1 MNIWNLW
8 RSQRIQPASCFFPH
22 SKYSS
27 PMDLSWD
34 LFSEHILTIVWVW
47 NFRILPWFAGWRI
60 LRLQRVVPKC
70 SHDDYLYSYIFF
82 GWNVKELQFY
92 WKGAL
97 SLATIYYIS
106 TNYQEILALATV
118 CFQKLFERFTGKYIL
133 VSFLRISVTKFTLR
147 SLVLRRAETT
157 WTNLERLEM
166 GTSTSS
172 KVNEDTSWGEITK
185 QKLAVGFHLQYLKN
199 IWVNIGSFR
208 QVKKR
213 KK

>member
-1 MNIWNLW
+1 MV
-8 RSQRIQPASCFFPH
+8 SFPH

-27 PMDLSWD
+27 PMSWD
-34 LFSEHILTIVWVW
+34 LFSEHIPTIVWVW
-47 NFRILPWFAGWRI
+47 ACGILPWFAGWRI
-60 LRLQRVVPKC
+60 LRLQQIVPNC

-92 WKGAL
+92 AKKGAL

-106 TNYQEILALATV
+106 TNYQKILALATV
-118 CFQKLFERFTGKYIL
+118 CFQKQFERFTGKYIL

-172 KVNEDTSWGEITK
+172 KVIEDTSWGEITK
-185 QKLAVGFHLQYLKN
+185 QKLVVGFDLFEKY
-199 IWVNIGSFR
+199 IGSFR
-208 QVKKR
+208 QVKTR